1 MNQIDNAEVY
11 IYIYINFNK
20 LFMQS
25 NSDSNS
31 DNSKNNIIIT
41 NLKNVLMKKMTTFLN
56 LRIPANRYSSL

>member
-1 MNQIDNAEVY
+1 
-11 IYIYINFNK
+11 
-20 LFMQS
+20 MQS